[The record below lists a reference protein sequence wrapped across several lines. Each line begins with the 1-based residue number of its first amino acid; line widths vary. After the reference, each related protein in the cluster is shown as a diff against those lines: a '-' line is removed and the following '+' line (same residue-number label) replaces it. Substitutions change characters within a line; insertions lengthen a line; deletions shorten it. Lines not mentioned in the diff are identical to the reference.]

1 MECPKCD
8 SDRVEELPPNQISP
22 RPGYRC
28 RNCGAKLRDPK
39 MGCVYFVVLALALVL
54 GAVALVTLVIAE
66 EDWGAKL
73 GRIGFLGMCLV
84 CSGYAVAQLMRP
96 TPRRTSDRESDDE
109 EEDDDDRPR
118 KKKRPRYDEE
128 EDDRPRKKSR
138 RDEEDEDEDRPRK
151 KRPRYDDNHF

>member
-39 MGCVYFVVLALALVL
+39 MGCVYFVVLALGLVL

-73 GRIGFLGMCLV
+73 GRIGFLGMCLL

-96 TPRRTSDRESDDE
+96 TPRRTPKRKSDDE
-109 EEDDDDRPR
+109 DGEDD
-118 KKKRPRYDEE
+118 
-128 EDDRPRKKSR
+128 DDRPRKKSR

-151 KRPRYDDNHF
+151 KKRPRYDDNNF

>member
-8 SDRVEELPPNQISP
+8 SDRVEELPPSQISP
-22 RPGYRC
+22 RPGYFC

-39 MGCVYFVVLALALVL
+39 MGCVYIAVLALGLIL

-96 TPRRTSDRESDDE
+96 TPRRTSTRESDDD
-109 EEDDDDRPR
+109 ED
-118 KKKRPRYDEE
+118 
-128 EDDRPRKKSR
+128 DDRPRKKSR
-138 RDEEDEDEDRPRK
+138 RDEEDEDDDRPRKK
-151 KRPRYDDNHF
+151 KRPRYDDDF